1 MSYPRII
8 WGDPGDQFTQTTTK
22 GGHVLGTLMIFP
34 DGRKFRYCKAGELL
48 VVGETLQ
55 GAIDANNLDMAAA
68 TGSVGDT
75 YISVTSD
82 NANVKNFYQDGYIYC
97 NKTGT
102 FTIYQVKNHLL
113 LTSGAGD
120 LINIKAKNGL
130 AFAITAGDEFTL
142 RANPWSGVIT
152 YPATATAGF
161 AGIACENIASGSFG
175 WCQTGGAC
183 VQDTVTAVIEGA
195 SLTPFGQ
202 AATLDVTG
210 GSAEP
215 IVGYVLRGASSTDEG
230 SLIMLTVD

>member
-1 MSYPRII
+1 MSFPNVIR
-8 WGDPGDQFTQTTTK
+8 GDPGDQFTQTTTQK
-22 GGHVLGTLMIFP
+22 SQPLGTKMVFQ
-34 DGRKFRYCKAGELL
+34 DGRTFRYSKAGELL

-75 YISVTSD
+75 FISVTSD
-82 NANVKNFYQDGYIYC
+82 NANAANFYKDGYIYC

-102 FTIYQVKNHLL
+102 FTIYQVKSHIL
-113 LTSGAGD
+113 LTGGSGD
-120 LINIKAKNGL
+120 IINIEEDGGL

-152 YPATATAGF
+152 YAATATAGF
-161 AGIACENIASGSFG
+161 AGIACEDIASGSFG
-175 WCQTGGAC
+175 WVQTGGVC

-202 AATLDVTG
+202 AATLDVV
-210 GSAEP
+210 GSDEEP
-215 IVGYVLRGASSTDEG
+215 IVGYALRGASSANEG
-230 SLIMLTVD
+230 SLIFLTVD